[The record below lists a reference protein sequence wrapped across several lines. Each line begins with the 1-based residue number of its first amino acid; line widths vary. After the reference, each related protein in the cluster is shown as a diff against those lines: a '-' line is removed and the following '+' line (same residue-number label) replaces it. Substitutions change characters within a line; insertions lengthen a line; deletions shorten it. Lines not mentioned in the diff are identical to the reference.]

1 MLVGVVLVGILI
13 LMILPYA
20 KAYYFVFKADEKN
33 IQESATHI
41 FIGTVITQF
50 EDKIIRL
57 PAQQRFEVRTEW
69 TKPYMRKGTYP
80 GIVIISN
87 PFPEKNKIIPGE
99 VYVFRTIY
107 DKIRN
112 RYIVMKANAY
122 RAPHD
127 F

>member
-20 KAYYFVFKADEKN
+20 QAYYFVFKADEKN
-33 IQESATHI
+33 IEEAATHI
-41 FIGTVITQF
+41 FMGTVMAQL
-50 EDKIIRL
+50 EDKRIRFTT
-57 PAQQRFEVRTEW
+57 QQQFEVRTEW
-69 TKPYMRKGTYP
+69 TEPNLRKGTYP
-80 GIVIISN
+80 EIVIVNN

-107 DKIRN
+107 EKIKN
-112 RYIVMKANAY
+112 RHMVIRADVY